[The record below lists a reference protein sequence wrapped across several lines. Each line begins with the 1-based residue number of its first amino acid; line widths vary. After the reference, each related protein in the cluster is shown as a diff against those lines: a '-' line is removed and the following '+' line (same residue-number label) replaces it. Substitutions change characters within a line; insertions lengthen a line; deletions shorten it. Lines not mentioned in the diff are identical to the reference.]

1 MVNNPETLENVI
13 AASPG
18 LEKDPVA
25 IGTLSTKL
33 TYVNYTKIYLN
44 TSKFT

>member
-1 MVNNPETLENVI
+1 MVNSPETLENVI

-25 IGTLSTKL
+25 ISKL
-33 TYVNYTKIYLN
+33 
-44 TSKFT
+44 KFRLLTVLRDQ